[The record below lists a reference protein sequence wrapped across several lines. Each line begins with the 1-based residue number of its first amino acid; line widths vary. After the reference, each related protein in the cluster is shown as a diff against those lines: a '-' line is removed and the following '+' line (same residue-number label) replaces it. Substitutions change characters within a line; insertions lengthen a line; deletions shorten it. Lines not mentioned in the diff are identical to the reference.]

1 MISSDFSPDNWKPE
15 RTATDWA
22 VIVLRD
28 ALSIR
33 PVSVKTIPRDQFAT
47 VSNSGSVL
55 QIGYGE
61 ERRYLPSVVRDCRV
75 RKARMTVH
83 FFFGASQ
90 ILDMRVH
97 QFWPKS
103 MAPPH

>member
-1 MISSDFSPDNWKPE
+1 VISSDFSPDNWKPE

-90 ILDMRVH
+90 ILDMWVH